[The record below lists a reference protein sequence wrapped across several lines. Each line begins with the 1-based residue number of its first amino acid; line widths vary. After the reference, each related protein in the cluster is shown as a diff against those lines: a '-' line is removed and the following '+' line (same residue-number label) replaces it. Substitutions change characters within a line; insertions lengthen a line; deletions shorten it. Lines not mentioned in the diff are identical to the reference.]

1 MQKEVSAFAPEAIL
15 TIGVAASWMGAAA
28 LARKAKIP
36 LYLIV
41 HDEGHYNYFWITV
54 LRDFGTRLFG
64 KAYKQARTRFCISE
78 PMAQLYQQR
87 FGVDG
92 TVMLPLR
99 SRQSLFFK
107 EPKKKE
113 VESEQSKK
121 IIYAGSIY
129 GKGFEELDK
138 LAQALSRHDIK
149 LIAYTPSNFNASQV
163 EYLEV
168 RNALP
173 SDELIQ
179 VLHKEANA
187 LLLWTAFAEEAREN
201 VRTLFPSKMVDYT
214 ATGVPI
220 VVVAPEDSCISRY
233 LKDNRDAGYLITD
246 SCPQKNAEQITKL
259 LKDASEL
266 ERLGKGAIAAGFK
279 DFSFEKNFQKFCSKM
294 NFDNNS

>member
-1 MQKEVSAFAPEAIL
+1 MKKEVSAFAPEAIL

-28 LARKAKIP
+28 LARKVKIP

-41 HDEGHYNYFWITV
+41 HDEGHYNYFWIRV

-138 LAQALSRHDIK
+138 LAQALSRHDVK

-179 VLHKEANA
+179 VLHKEADA

-246 SCPQKNAEQITKL
+246 SCPQENAEQITKL

>member
-1 MQKEVSAFAPEAIL
+1 
-15 TIGVAASWMGAAA
+15 
-28 LARKAKIP
+28 
-36 LYLIV
+36 
-41 HDEGHYNYFWITV
+41 
-54 LRDFGTRLFG
+54 
-64 KAYKQARTRFCISE
+64 
-78 PMAQLYQQR
+78 MAQLYQQR

-279 DFSFEKNFQKFCSKM
+279 DFSFEKNFQKFCSKL
-294 NFDNNS
+294 NFDNDS